1 MDFLGIYL
9 ITLLAIT
16 KRIHGYAGGWSNAH
30 ATFYGGGD
38 ASGTMGGACGYGNL
52 YSQGYGTNTAALS
65 TALFNNG
72 LTCGACFEI
81 RLAHRERGMG
91 DAMVDR
97 YWCHM
102 CSRMVTPVM
111 EAEIKCPVC
120 ESGFVEE
127 VDSTRDLN
135 NDGIDFGSERAF
147 SLWAPILLGLMGGLG
162 PSRARA
168 QEHNGSNA
176 QEENGELESEFR
188 SLFRRRGGGEARLQS
203 LALVLQGPFEMNQS
217 ENPIRNM
224 ASSLGDY
231 LIGPGLDLL
240 LQHLSENDPN
250 RYGTPPAQKEAV
262 QAMPTVAV
270 EQSLQCSICLEEFDI
285 GDEAK
290 EMPCKH
296 KFHSGCILPWL
307 EIHSSCPVC
316 RFQMPSDDSKIQANS
331 SRSNEG
337 RMENNDA
344 MTGVGGEGIG
354 SGRRYRIP
362 VPWPFEGL
370 FSLSASQSGESSTSA
385 SSTEAMPGN
394 PSHTDE
400 T

>member
-1 MDFLGIYL
+1 
-9 ITLLAIT
+9 
-16 KRIHGYAGGWSNAH
+16 
-30 ATFYGGGD
+30 
-38 ASGTMGGACGYGNL
+38 
-52 YSQGYGTNTAALS
+52 
-65 TALFNNG
+65 
-72 LTCGACFEI
+72 
-81 RLAHRERGMG
+81 MG

-111 EAEIKCPVC
+111 EAEIKCPFC
-120 ESGFVEE
+120 DNGFVEE
-127 VDSTRDLN
+127 MDSTRELN

-147 SLWAPILLGLMGGLG
+147 SLWAPILFGLMGGLG

-168 QEHNGSNA
+168 QEENSRSSSSNA
-176 QEENGELESEFR
+176 QEENGELERELR
-188 SLFRRRGGGEARLQS
+188 SLFRRPRRRSQASILGMLQDLRSGSENSENNGESTTNSSNNNSNSMILVNPFNEE
-203 LALVLQGPFEMNQS
+203 ALVLQGSFDVNQS

-250 RYGTPPAQKEAV
+250 HYGTPPAQKEAV

-270 EQSLQCSICLEEFDI
+270 EQSLQCSVCLEEFEL

-307 EIHSSCPVC
+307 EIHGSCPVC
-316 RFQMPSDDSKIQANS
+316 RFQMPCDDSKIQANG
-331 SRSNEG
+331 SRSN
-337 RMENNDA
+337 DA
-344 MTGVGGEGIG
+344 TTGTGDGVGGEQIG
-354 SGRRYRIP
+354 NGRRYWIP

-370 FSLSASQSGESSTSA
+370 FSFSTSQNGGSSTSPP
-385 SSTEAMPGN
+385 STATRPGN
-394 PSHTDE
+394 PSYTDE

>member
-1 MDFLGIYL
+1 
-9 ITLLAIT
+9 
-16 KRIHGYAGGWSNAH
+16 
-30 ATFYGGGD
+30 
-38 ASGTMGGACGYGNL
+38 
-52 YSQGYGTNTAALS
+52 
-65 TALFNNG
+65 
-72 LTCGACFEI
+72 
-81 RLAHRERGMG
+81 MG

-168 QEHNGSNA
+168 QEHNSSNA

-188 SLFRRRGGGEARLQS
+188 SLFRRTRRRRSPASILGMLQDLRS
-203 LALVLQGPFEMNQS
+203 GSENSENNGQSNSSNNSSNSVILVNPFNEEALVLQGPFEMNQS

-224 ASSLGDY
+224 ASSFGDY

-331 SRSNEG
+331 SRSSEG

>member
-1 MDFLGIYL
+1 MIVFFFFCLCDL
-9 ITLLAIT
+9 
-16 KRIHGYAGGWSNAH
+16 
-30 ATFYGGGD
+30 
-38 ASGTMGGACGYGNL
+38 
-52 YSQGYGTNTAALS
+52 
-65 TALFNNG
+65 
-72 LTCGACFEI
+72 I
-81 RLAHRERGMG
+81 RLSHRERRMG

-127 VDSTRDLN
+127 MDSTRDLN
-135 NDGIDFGSERAF
+135 NNGIELGSERAL
-147 SLWAPILLGLMGGLG
+147 SLWAPILLGMMGGLG

-168 QEHNGSNA
+168 QEQNTSNG
-176 QEENGELESEFR
+176 QEENGELEREFR
-188 SLFRRRGGGEARLQS
+188 SLFRRTRRRRSPASILGMLQDLRSGSENSENNGESNTSNNNNSNS
-203 LALVLQGPFEMNQS
+203 LILVNPFNEEALVFQAPFDANQP

-270 EQSLQCSICLEEFDI
+270 DQSLQCSICLEEFDV

-316 RFQMPSDDSKIQANS
+316 RFQMPCDDSKIQANG

-337 RMENNDA
+337 RIENNDA
-344 MTGVGGEGIG
+344 MAEVGEGGDRIG
-354 SGRRYRIP
+354 NGRRYWIP
-362 VPWPFEGL
+362 VQWPFEGL
-370 FSLSASQSGESSTSA
+370 FSVSASQNDGSSTSA
-385 SSTEAMPGN
+385 TPAAAMPGN
-394 PSHTDE
+394 PSNADE